1 MVILLVKV
9 SKTVSLARFMIIFLD
24 YDAENQPSFLKI
36 HIRNFTVPL
45 LAFRKIVRQ
54 GKCLSFGD

>member
-9 SKTVSLARFMIIFLD
+9 SKTISLTRFMIIFLD
-24 YDAENQPSFLKI
+24 SDTENWPTFLKT